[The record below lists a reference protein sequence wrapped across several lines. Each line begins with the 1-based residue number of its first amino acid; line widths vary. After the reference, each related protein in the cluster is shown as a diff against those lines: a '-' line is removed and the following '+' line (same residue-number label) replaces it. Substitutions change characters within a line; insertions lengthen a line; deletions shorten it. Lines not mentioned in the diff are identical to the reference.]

1 MNRETVLKRNEEKDI
16 LKGILI
22 LAVVIG
28 HISATLSP
36 PRIMMWLFYIVTHGI
51 CIVL

>member
-1 MNRETVLKRNEEKDI
+1 MNRETVLKRNEEIDI

-36 PRIMMWLFYIVTHGI
+36 PPEL
-51 CIVL
+51 